1 MSKNSGQHRCADPV
15 LRAAA
20 AILVGAVAVIAG
32 CASTE
37 APPKVEPITTADV
50 RAKFTGDQT
59 RVALSALKEESIREI
74 AARYTDERQR
84 HAHTRRRVYVV
95 EKVLQGEDVNIGNG
109 LRMVRLFALGH
120 EHDAE
125 RFWTYLEAIEIV
137 GTRLHQS
144 LRAEVGSSDKRLATL
159 EFLDLDR
166 AALRTYQFAAKDAPC
181 CPTRIVDTLF
191 AWRGITLEEM
201 R

>member
-1 MSKNSGQHRCADPV
+1 MRLYHLIMRT
-15 LRAAA
+15 AA
-20 AILVGAVAVIAG
+20 AILVGAIFVAVMPG

-37 APPKVEPITTADV
+37 PPPKVEPITIADV
-50 RAKFTGDQT
+50 RARFAGDQT

-74 AARYTDERQR
+74 ASRYADERQR
-84 HAHTRRRVYVV
+84 DAHARRRTYVI

-144 LRAEVGSSDKRLATL
+144 LRAQVGSSDKRLATL

-181 CPTRIVDTLF
+181 CPTRIVDTIF

>member
-1 MSKNSGQHRCADPV
+1 M
-15 LRAAA
+15 RASCLMMRTAA
-20 AILVGAVAVIAG
+20 AILAGAILVAVMPG
-32 CASTE
+32 CARTE
-37 APPKVEPITTADV
+37 PTPKVEPITIEEV
-50 RAKFTGDQT
+50 RARFAGDPT

-74 AARYTDERQR
+74 ASRYADERQR
-84 HAHTRRRVYVV
+84 DARTRRRTYVI

-137 GTRLHQS
+137 GTRLHQA
-144 LRAEVGSSDKRLATL
+144 LRTQVGSSDKRLATL

-166 AALRTYQFAAKDAPC
+166 AALRTYEFAAKDAPC
-181 CPTRIVDTLF
+181 CPTRIVDTIF